1 MKAYVLDYGL
11 TPEPGTSKTKISRG
25 GEKPPQYE
33 VLFGHKPDWS
43 LGAISLA
50 KAECDFLNS
59 LKIHVGQHRCHF
71 EIEEVRRSVFAIV
84 CKDHPRTE
92 SDRSSKL

>member
-1 MKAYVLDYGL
+1 MKAYVLDYRL
-11 TPEPGTSKTKISRG
+11 TPERGTLKTQISG
-25 GEKPPQYE
+25 SEEEPPPYE
-33 VLFGHKPDWS
+33 VLFGHKPHWS

-50 KAECDFLNS
+50 KAECDILNS
-59 LKIHVGQHRCHF
+59 LGIHIEQHHCHF

-92 SDRSSKL
+92 SDRSRL